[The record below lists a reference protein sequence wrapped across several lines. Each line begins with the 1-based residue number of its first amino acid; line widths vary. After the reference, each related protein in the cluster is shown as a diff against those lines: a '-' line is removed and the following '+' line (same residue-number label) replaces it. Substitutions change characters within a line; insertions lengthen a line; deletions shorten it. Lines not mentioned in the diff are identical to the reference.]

1 MKWLIIGGCRMSRFH
16 SRLAGLLAAMPALLS
31 GPPAWAGNNYPVVL
45 VPGFL
50 GFGPDQ
56 FTDTGFRYWGGFD
69 DIAGHLQAGGARR
82 VLAAA
87 VAPIAVNWDR
97 AAELY
102 YQIKGGCV
110 DYGSTH
116 SAHHGHRDGISKPA
130 GKCWAADPAHNPEH
144 YPAAFYP
151 AWDAGHPIHLVGHSQ
166 GGTTIRALIELLENG
181 SPDGDEGGGELY
193 AGGKV
198 GWVRSVTTISAPHNG
213 TTLRDAALDFG
224 PLAAQWTARIDNFV
238 LLAAG
243 PPNPFVAA
251 PPGVGAVSPVAD
263 FEGAQLEMAPDGA
276 RAFNRWA
283 RTSPHVYYYSV
294 ATLATEAGAACC
306 NDTDRLIAPFQWS
319 AYQYPREDMIYF
331 CKPSAGEWIAPWR
344 IHRGMGSYTQS
355 APGRV
360 PVGPAWFANDGV
372 VNSISMKG
380 PAGHPWRNYN
390 GTSLRGTWNFVRTYK
405 GYDHFD
411 ILGWP
416 GAPASAYPVYDRI
429 GAIIYGL

>member
-1 MKWLIIGGCRMSRFH
+1 MSQLQ
-16 SRLAGLLAAMPALLS
+16 SRLAGLLLATSALASGQAAA
-31 GPPAWAGNNYPVVL
+31 AGNNYPVVL

-56 FTDTGFRYWGGFD
+56 FTETRFHYWGGFD
-69 DIAGHLQAGGARR
+69 DIGDHMRAGGAHQ
-82 VLAAA
+82 VLAATL
-87 VAPIAVNWDR
+87 APISINWDR

-116 SAHHGHRDGISKPA
+116 TARHGHRDAVQKPA
-130 GKCWAADPAHNPEH
+130 GKCWATDPAHNPEH
-144 YPAAFYP
+144 YPLAFYP
-151 AWDAGHPIHLVGHSQ
+151 AWDARHPIHLIGHSQ
-166 GGTTIRALIELLENG
+166 GGTTIRALIQLLEHG
-181 SPDGDEGGGELY
+181 SPDGDEGGADLY

-198 GWVRSVTTISAPHNG
+198 GWVHSATTISAPHNG

-224 PLAAQWTARIDNFV
+224 PLTAQAASIIDNFV

-243 PPNPFVAA
+243 PPNPFIA
-251 PPGVGAVSPVAD
+251 PPPGLRATSPIAD
-263 FEGAQLEMAPDGA
+263 YDTVQREMAPDGA

-283 RTSPHVYYYSV
+283 RTSPHVYYYSI

-306 NDTDRLIAPFQWS
+306 NDTDRFIAPFQWS
-319 AYQYPREDMIYF
+319 SYQYPRTDMIYF
-331 CKPSAGEWIAPWR
+331 CKATAGELITPFR
-344 IHRGMGSYTQS
+344 VQRGMGSYTQS

-360 PVGPAWFANDGV
+360 RVDSEWFANDGV
-372 VNSISMKG
+372 VNTSSMKG
-380 PAGHPWRNYN
+380 PAGHPARNYN

-405 GYDHFD
+405 GFDHFD

-429 GAIIYGL
+429 ATIIYGL